1 MSTAI
6 SQLPLAHVPAVVLMT
21 AEEFARHHG
30 GDCME
35 LVDGIPQELP
45 MASPKHGRICLV
57 TGRLVDEHAEKNDLG
72 RVMCN
77 DSFVQTKTNPDTTR
91 GADVSFYSYERLP
104 KGKIP
109 EGILPVAPDLIV
121 EVRSPSERWNAVFA
135 KVVEYLNAG
144 VRVVIVLDEPTGTA
158 SVYRPDEL
166 QQIFHNGDELVVP
179 DVLPGF
185 SVPVKRLFE

>member
-6 SQLPLAHVPAVVLMT
+6 SQLPLAQVPTAPLMS
-21 AEEFARHHG
+21 AAEFALRHC
-30 GDCME
+30 GDRVE
-35 LVDGIPQELP
+35 LVKGLVQELP
-45 MASPKHGRICLV
+45 VASQKHGRICLV
-57 TGRLVDEHAEKNDLG
+57 TGRLMDEHAEKNDLG
-72 RVMCN
+72 RITTN
-77 DSFVQTKTNPDTTR
+77 DSFVQTKSDPDTTR
-91 GADVSFYSYERLP
+91 GADISFYSFERLP

-109 EGILPVAPDLIV
+109 EGILPMSPDLIV

-144 VRVVIVLDEPTGTA
+144 VRAVIVLDEPTGTA

-166 QQIFHNGDELVVP
+166 QQIFHNGDALIVP

>member
-1 MSTAI
+1 MSTMI
-6 SQLPLAHVPAVVLMT
+6 SQLPSIQIPGAPLMS
-21 AEEFARHHG
+21 AKDFAQLHG

-35 LVDGIPQELP
+35 LVDGIAQELP
-45 MASPKHGRICLV
+45 IASPKHGKICV
-57 TGRLVDEHAEKNDLG
+57 RTSRYMDEYAEKHEAG
-72 RVMCN
+72 HVMSN

-91 GADVSFYSYERLP
+91 GADVSFYSYARLP
-104 KGKIP
+104 KGKVP

-166 QQIFHNGDELVVP
+166 QQIFQNGDELVVP